1 MEKAYFIFKM
11 TGAAMVRLDS
21 SVFSKA
27 PSMRFPEVRAGF
39 FEEFCGK
46 KTHQSYAYYSGID
59 QSGWIVLIK
68 SEILIITGMVWL
80 ACSDKW
86 KALLDSLES
95 SRC

>member
-1 MEKAYFIFKM
+1 
-11 TGAAMVRLDS
+11 
-21 SVFSKA
+21 
-27 PSMRFPEVRAGF
+27 MRFPEVRTGF
-39 FEEFCGK
+39 FLGVLLK
-46 KTHQSYAYYSGID
+46 KTHQSNAYYSSID
-59 QSGWIVLIK
+59 QSGWTVIK